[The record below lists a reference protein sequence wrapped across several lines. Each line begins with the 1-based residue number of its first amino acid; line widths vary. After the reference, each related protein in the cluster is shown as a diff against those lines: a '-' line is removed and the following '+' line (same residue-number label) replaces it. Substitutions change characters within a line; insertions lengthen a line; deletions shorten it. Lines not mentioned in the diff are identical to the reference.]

1 MSIQIQTRRSTGSPV
16 AAPGKSATR
25 RSAELRGRVA
35 EFAAAALLVLKG
47 YRILAVRTRGP
58 FGEIDLIATR
68 GRRIAFVEVKQRRDA
83 RHATAVA
90 CEHTSATRL
99 ANAAE
104 RWLGRHPRYRDYRVG
119 LDAVVLGRSL
129 VPRHIPDALNAW

>member
-1 MSIQIQTRRSTGSPV
+1 M
-16 AAPGKSATR
+16 
-25 RSAELRGRVA
+25 LRGRLA

-58 FGEIDLIATR
+58 FGEIDLIAAR
-68 GRRIAFVEVKQRRDA
+68 GRRIAFVEVKQRRNTRDA
-83 RHATAVA
+83 AAVA
-90 CEHTSATRL
+90 CEHASATRL

-104 RWLGRHPRYRDYRVG
+104 RWLGRHPHYRDYRIG

-129 VPRHIPDALNAW
+129 LPRHIPDALNAW